1 MEGQKRKS
9 VLWINKNTIRRK
21 EKDMKKIK
29 SLLMMTV
36 VVSAMMIAMVFS
48 VSADETTDLSE
59 MKVYGVNASGTKT
72 EVPMS
77 FNATT
82 YEYDLTVKSD
92 VTSIEIEAKTKDS
105 TSNWIIEKDGINT
118 KMDTG
123 MNKTIVAV
131 TSRAGVVQKYTLN
144 TKKLTT
150 AEEATY
156 KEPETEANKVT
167 KKTATDTSVK
177 VGKSKMKITSSFGSD
192 KIPEGF
198 KKSTQKYKG
207 KKYTGIKGEVK
218 DITAFY
224 LYGDENE
231 GFYIYDKDKD
241 KFYAMSNIKIKSRMY
256 TIVQPKETDGIVE
269 AYKKK
274 KVTIIDQEIKAW
286 ALDEEEGMY
295 LVYAMNWNGDTN
307 LYCYDDNEKCFQ
319 RYLTSSDANKQSEAA
334 AKAYNKLQKDYNKLV
349 DKYNVLI
356 KILCGLV
363 IIIIILVFVVINLAL
378 NKKEK
383 KIKND
388 DHYSSDDESNEK
400 LSKAEKKAA
409 KKEAKKEKKNQKYE
423 QDDDDIDS
431 GIAIG
436 QEEEKKQK
444 DELEAGIQDDLNK
457 IGDEIEAEIS
467 GEISEDDVSPIV
479 DLEDENKSEEVEAL
493 EEDASEVEKV
503 PKRGILGRVP
513 KSVPYGDEPT
523 FGTDKQ
529 SEEGFYGGEVDEEDE
544 VFIDIVDDD
553 DDVQDAKNDAEVS
566 ENADDEEDLKETMK
580 SLLPDEQDD
589 DDDDDFQ
596 FIDLD

>member
-1 MEGQKRKS
+1 
-9 VLWINKNTIRRK
+9 
-21 EKDMKKIK
+21 MKKIK

-36 VVSAMMIAMVFS
+36 VVSTMMIAMVFS
-48 VSADETTDLSE
+48 VSADEATDLSE
-59 MKVYGVNASGTKT
+59 MKVYGVNASGSKT

-105 TSNWIIEKDGINT
+105 ASKWVIEKDGINT

-123 MNKTIVAV
+123 MNKTVVAV
-131 TSRAGVVQKYTLN
+131 TSSAGAVQKYTLN

-156 KEPETEANKVT
+156 KEPETEENKVT

-177 VGKSKMKITSSFGSD
+177 VGKSKMKITSSFGKD

-198 KKSTQKYKG
+198 KKSTQKYKD
-207 KKYTGIKGEVK
+207 KKYTVIKGEMK

-224 LYGDENE
+224 LYGKNKE
-231 GFYIYDKDKD
+231 GFYIYDEGKDT
-241 KFYAMSNIKIKSRMY
+241 FYAMSNIKIKSRMY
-256 TIVQPKETDGIVE
+256 TIVQPEETDGIVE

-274 KVTIIDQEIKAW
+274 KVTIIDQKVKAW

-356 KILCGLV
+356 KILCGFV
-363 IIIIILVFVVINLAL
+363 ILIIILIFVVINLAL

-388 DHYSSDDESNEK
+388 NQYSSDDKSDEK
-400 LSKAEKKAA
+400 LSKADKKAA
-409 KKEAKKEKKNQKYE
+409 KKEAKKAKKNQKYE

-431 GIAIG
+431 GIAIE
-436 QEEEKKQK
+436 QEDHKEAE
-444 DELEAGIQDDLNK
+444 DDLEAGIQEDLSK

-467 GEISEDDVSPIV
+467 DEVSEDDVSPIV
-479 DLEDENKSEEVEAL
+479 DLEGVEKEEPAEEKDFSENDENQV
-493 EEDASEVEKV
+493 DKV
-503 PKRGILGRVP
+503 SKRGILGRAP
-513 KSVPYGDEPT
+513 KAVPYGDEPT

-529 SEEGFYGGEVDEEDE
+529 SAEGFYGGEVDEEDE
-544 VFIDIVDDD
+544 VFIDIIDDKD
-553 DDVQDAKNDAEVS
+553 KTEKDAKDS
-566 ENADDEEDLKETMK
+566 ENEDFDDLKETMK

>member
-1 MEGQKRKS
+1 
-9 VLWINKNTIRRK
+9 
-21 EKDMKKIK
+21 MKKIR
-29 SLLMMTV
+29 SLVMMAAA
-36 VVSAMMIAMVFS
+36 VSTMIIAMVFS
-48 VSADETTDLSE
+48 VSADEATDLSE
-59 MKVYGVNASGTKT
+59 MKVYGVNASGNKT

-92 VTSIEIEAKTKDS
+92 VTSIEIEAETKDS
-105 TSNWIIEKDGINT
+105 ASKWVIEKDGINT

-131 TSRAGVVQKYTLN
+131 TSRAGAVQKYTLN
-144 TKKLTT
+144 TKKLTA

-156 KEPETEANKVT
+156 KEPETEANDTIKN
-167 KKTATDTSVK
+167 TASETTVK
-177 VGKSKMKITSSFGSD
+177 VGKSKMKIISSFGND

-198 KKSTQKYKG
+198 KKSTQKYKD
-207 KKYTGIKGEVK
+207 KKYTAIKGEVK

-224 LYGDENE
+224 LYGKDKE

-241 KFYAMSNIKIKSRMY
+241 TFYTMSNIKIKSRMY
-256 TIVQPKETDGIVE
+256 TIVQPEETDGIVE

-274 KVTIIDQEIKAW
+274 KVTIIDQKVKAW

-356 KILCGLV
+356 KILCAFV
-363 IIIIILVFVVINLAL
+363 ILIIILIFVLINLVL
-378 NKKEK
+378 KKKKK

-388 DHYSSDDESNEK
+388 NKYSLDDKNDEK
-400 LSKAEKKAA
+400 LSKADKKAA
-409 KKEAKKEKKNQKYE
+409 KKEAKKAKKNQKYE

-431 GIAIG
+431 GIAIEQDG
-436 QEEEKKQK
+436 EKDFK
-444 DELEAGIQDDLNK
+444 DDLEKGIQEDLSK

-467 GEISEDDVSPIV
+467 EDISEDDVSPIV
-479 DLEDENKSEEVEAL
+479 DLQDVEKEVSAEEKSISEDIEN
-493 EEDASEVEKV
+493 EVEKI
-503 PKRGILGRVP
+503 PKRGILGRAP
-513 KSVPYGDEPT
+513 KAVPYGDEPT

-544 VFIDIVDDD
+544 VFIDIVEDDD
-553 DDVQDAKNDAEVS
+553 KDDIEDVANDTEVS
-566 ENADDEEDLKETMK
+566 ESADYDDDLKETMK

>member
-1 MEGQKRKS
+1 
-9 VLWINKNTIRRK
+9 
-21 EKDMKKIK
+21 
-29 SLLMMTV
+29 MMAAA
-36 VVSAMMIAMVFS
+36 VSTMIIAMVFS
-48 VSADETTDLSE
+48 VSADEATDLSE
-59 MKVYGVNASGTKT
+59 MKVYGVNASGNKT

-92 VTSIEIEAKTKDS
+92 VTSIEIEAETKDS
-105 TSNWIIEKDGINT
+105 ASKWVIEKDGINT

-131 TSRAGVVQKYTLN
+131 TSRAGAVQKYTLN
-144 TKKLTT
+144 TKKLTA

-156 KEPETEANKVT
+156 KEPETEANDTIKN
-167 KKTATDTSVK
+167 TASETTVK
-177 VGKSKMKITSSFGSD
+177 VGKSKMKIISSFGND

-198 KKSTQKYKG
+198 KKSTQKYKD
-207 KKYTGIKGEVK
+207 KKYTAIKGEVK

-224 LYGDENE
+224 LYGKDKE

-241 KFYAMSNIKIKSRMY
+241 TFYTMSNIKIKSRMY
-256 TIVQPKETDGIVE
+256 TIVQPEETDGIVE

-274 KVTIIDQEIKAW
+274 KVTIIDQKVKAW

-356 KILCGLV
+356 KILCAFV
-363 IIIIILVFVVINLAL
+363 ILIIILIFVLINLVL

-388 DHYSSDDESNEK
+388 NQYSLDDKNDEK
-400 LSKAEKKAA
+400 LSKADKKAA
-409 KKEAKKEKKNQKYE
+409 KKEAKKAKKNQKYE

-431 GIAIG
+431 GIAIEQDG
-436 QEEEKKQK
+436 EKDFK
-444 DELEAGIQDDLNK
+444 DDLEKGIQEDLSK

-467 GEISEDDVSPIV
+467 EDISEDDVSPIV
-479 DLEDENKSEEVEAL
+479 DLQDVEKEVSAEEKSISEDIEN
-493 EEDASEVEKV
+493 EVEKI
-503 PKRGILGRVP
+503 PKRGILGRAP
-513 KSVPYGDEPT
+513 KAVPYGDEPT

-544 VFIDIVDDD
+544 VFIDIVEDDD
-553 DDVQDAKNDAEVS
+553 KDDIEDVANDTEVS
-566 ENADDEEDLKETMK
+566 ESADYDDDLKETMK

>member
-1 MEGQKRKS
+1 
-9 VLWINKNTIRRK
+9 
-21 EKDMKKIK
+21 
-29 SLLMMTV
+29 MTV
-36 VVSAMMIAMVFS
+36 VVSTMMIAMVFS
-48 VSADETTDLSE
+48 VSADEATDLSE
-59 MKVYGVNASGTKT
+59 MKVYGVNASGSKT

-92 VTSIEIEAKTKDS
+92 VTSIEIEAKTKDTAS
-105 TSNWIIEKDGINT
+105 KWVIEKDGINT

-123 MNKTIVAV
+123 MNKTVVAV
-131 TSRAGVVQKYTLN
+131 TSSAGAVQKYTLN

-156 KEPETEANKVT
+156 KEPETEENKVT

-177 VGKSKMKITSSFGSD
+177 VGKSKMKITSSFGKD

-198 KKSTQKYKG
+198 KKSTQKYKD
-207 KKYTGIKGEVK
+207 KKYTVIKGEMK

-224 LYGDENE
+224 LYGKNKE
-231 GFYIYDKDKD
+231 GFYIYDEGKDT
-241 KFYAMSNIKIKSRMY
+241 FYAMSNIKIKSRMY
-256 TIVQPKETDGIVE
+256 TIVQPEETDGIVE

-274 KVTIIDQEIKAW
+274 KVTIIDQKVKAW

-356 KILCGLV
+356 KILCGFV
-363 IIIIILVFVVINLAL
+363 ILIIILIFVVINLAL

-388 DHYSSDDESNEK
+388 NQYSSDDKSDEK
-400 LSKAEKKAA
+400 LSKADKKAA
-409 KKEAKKEKKNQKYE
+409 KKEAKKAKKNQKYE

-431 GIAIG
+431 GIAIE
-436 QEEEKKQK
+436 QEDHKEAE
-444 DELEAGIQDDLNK
+444 DDLEAGIQEDLSK

-467 GEISEDDVSPIV
+467 DEVSEDDVSPIV
-479 DLEDENKSEEVEAL
+479 DLEGVEKEEPAEEKDFSENDENQV
-493 EEDASEVEKV
+493 DKV
-503 PKRGILGRVP
+503 SKRGILGRAP
-513 KSVPYGDEPT
+513 KAVPYGDEPT

-529 SEEGFYGGEVDEEDE
+529 SAEGFYGGEVDEEDE
-544 VFIDIVDDD
+544 VFIDIIDDKD
-553 DDVQDAKNDAEVS
+553 KTEKDAKDS
-566 ENADDEEDLKETMK
+566 ENEDFDDLKETMK

>member
-1 MEGQKRKS
+1 MNQF
-9 VLWINKNTIRRK
+9 NAIRRK
-21 EKDMKKIK
+21 EKDMKRIK
-29 SLLMMTV
+29 NLLMMTV
-36 VVSAMMIAMVFS
+36 AVSAMMIAMVFS

-59 MKVYGVNASGTKT
+59 LKVYGVSASGSKT

-77 FNATT
+77 FNTTT
-82 YEYDLTVKSD
+82 YEYNLTVKSD

-105 TSNWIIEKDGINT
+105 TSKWIIEKDGINT

-131 TSRAGVVQKYTLN
+131 TSRTGVVQKYTLN

-156 KEPETEANKVT
+156 KEPETEENKVT
-167 KKTATDTSVK
+167 KNTATDTSVK

-207 KKYTGIKGEVK
+207 KKYTAIKGEVK

-231 GFYIYDKDKD
+231 GFYIYDKD

-274 KVTIIDQEIKAW
+274 KVTIIDQEVKAW

-363 IIIIILVFVVINLAL
+363 ILIIILVFVVINLAL

-388 DHYSSDDESNEK
+388 DNYSSNVESKEK

-409 KKEAKKEKKNQKYE
+409 KKAKKNQKYE

-436 QEEEKKQK
+436 QEEERNPK

-457 IGDEIEAEIS
+457 IGNEIDAEIS

-479 DLEDENKSEEVEAL
+479 DLEDEKKSEEVEAL
-493 EEDASEVEKV
+493 EDDESEVEKV
-503 PKRGILGRVP
+503 PKRGILGRAP

-553 DDVQDAKNDAEVS
+553 DLKDAKNDAEVS

>member
-1 MEGQKRKS
+1 
-9 VLWINKNTIRRK
+9 
-21 EKDMKKIK
+21 
-29 SLLMMTV
+29 MTV
-36 VVSAMMIAMVFS
+36 AVSTMMIAMAFC

-59 MKVYGVNASGTKT
+59 MKVYGVNASGSKT
-72 EVPMS
+72 EIPMS

-92 VTSIEIEAKTKDS
+92 VTSIEIEAKTQDAASK
-105 TSNWIIEKDGINT
+105 WVIEKDGINT

-123 MNKTIVAV
+123 MNKTVVAV
-131 TSRAGVVQKYTLN
+131 TSSAGAVQKYTLN

-156 KEPETEANKVT
+156 KEPETEENKVT

-177 VGKSKMKITSSFGSD
+177 VGKSKMKITSSFGKD

-207 KKYTGIKGEVK
+207 KKYTGIKGEMK

-224 LYGDENE
+224 LYGKNKE
-231 GFYIYDKDKD
+231 GFYIYDEEKDT
-241 KFYAMSNIKIKSRMY
+241 FYAMSNIKIKSRMY
-256 TIVQPKETDGIVE
+256 TIVQPEETDGIVE

-274 KVTIIDQEIKAW
+274 KVTIIDQKVKAW

-356 KILCGLV
+356 KILCGFV
-363 IIIIILVFVVINLAL
+363 ILIIILIFVVINLAL

-388 DHYSSDDESNEK
+388 NQYTPDDGNDEK

-409 KKEAKKEKKNQKYE
+409 KKEAKKAKKNQKYE

-431 GIAIG
+431 GITI
-436 QEEEKKQK
+436 E
-444 DELEAGIQDDLNK
+444 QDDEKEPEDDLESDIQEDLSK

-479 DLEDENKSEEVEAL
+479 DLEDVEKEASEEK
-493 EEDASEVEKV
+493 DFSKNIDSEVEKA
-503 PKRGILGRVP
+503 PKRGILGRAP
-513 KSVPYGDEPT
+513 KAVPYGDEPT

-544 VFIDIVDDD
+544 VFIDIIEDADN
-553 DDVQDAKNDAEVS
+553 DDVEDAGSNVEIS
-566 ENADDEEDLKETMK
+566 ENADYDDDLKETMK

-589 DDDDDFQ
+589 DDDDDFE
-596 FIDLD
+596 FIDLN

>member
-1 MEGQKRKS
+1 
-9 VLWINKNTIRRK
+9 
-21 EKDMKKIK
+21 MKKIK

-36 VVSAMMIAMVFS
+36 AVSTMMIAMAFC

-59 MKVYGVNASGTKT
+59 MKVYGVNASGSKT
-72 EVPMS
+72 EIPMS

-92 VTSIEIEAKTKDS
+92 VTSIEIEAKTKDTAS
-105 TSNWIIEKDGINT
+105 KWVIEKDGINT

-123 MNKTIVAV
+123 MNKTVVAV
-131 TSRAGVVQKYTLN
+131 TSSAGAVQKYTLN

-156 KEPETEANKVT
+156 KEPETEENKVT

-177 VGKSKMKITSSFGSD
+177 VGKSKMKITSSFGKD

-198 KKSTQKYKG
+198 KKSTQKYKD
-207 KKYTGIKGEVK
+207 KKYTVIKGEMK

-224 LYGDENE
+224 LYGKNKE
-231 GFYIYDKDKD
+231 GFYIYDEGKDT
-241 KFYAMSNIKIKSRMY
+241 FYAMSNIKIKSRMY
-256 TIVQPKETDGIVE
+256 TIVQPEETDGIVE

-274 KVTIIDQEIKAW
+274 KVTIIDQKVKAW

-356 KILCGLV
+356 KILCGFV
-363 IIIIILVFVVINLAL
+363 ILIIILIFVVINLAL

-388 DHYSSDDESNEK
+388 NQYSSDDKSDEK
-400 LSKAEKKAA
+400 LSRADKKAA
-409 KKEAKKEKKNQKYE
+409 KKEAKKAKKNQKYE

-431 GIAIG
+431 GIAIE
-436 QEEEKKQK
+436 QEDHKEAE
-444 DELEAGIQDDLNK
+444 DDLEAGIQEDLSK

-467 GEISEDDVSPIV
+467 DEVSEDDVSPIV
-479 DLEDENKSEEVEAL
+479 DLEGVEKEEPAEEKDFSENDENQV
-493 EEDASEVEKV
+493 DKV
-503 PKRGILGRVP
+503 SKRGILGRAP
-513 KSVPYGDEPT
+513 KAVPYGDEPT

-529 SEEGFYGGEVDEEDE
+529 SAEGFYGGEVDEEDE
-544 VFIDIVDDD
+544 VFIDIIDDKD
-553 DDVQDAKNDAEVS
+553 KTEKDAKDS
-566 ENADDEEDLKETMK
+566 ENEDFDDLKETMK

>member
-1 MEGQKRKS
+1 
-9 VLWINKNTIRRK
+9 
-21 EKDMKKIK
+21 MKKIR
-29 SLLMMTV
+29 SLVMMAAA
-36 VVSAMMIAMVFS
+36 VSTMIIAMVFS
-48 VSADETTDLSE
+48 VSADEATDLSE
-59 MKVYGVNASGTKT
+59 MKVYGVNASGNKT

-92 VTSIEIEAKTKDS
+92 VTSIEIEAETKDS
-105 TSNWIIEKDGINT
+105 ASKWVIEKDGINT

-131 TSRAGVVQKYTLN
+131 TSRAGAVQKYTLN
-144 TKKLTT
+144 TKKLTA

-156 KEPETEANKVT
+156 KEPETEENDTIKN
-167 KKTATDTSVK
+167 TASETTVK
-177 VGKSKMKITSSFGSD
+177 VGKSKMKIISSFGND

-198 KKSTQKYKG
+198 KKSTQKYKD
-207 KKYTGIKGEVK
+207 KKYTAIKGEVK

-224 LYGDENE
+224 LYGKDKE

-241 KFYAMSNIKIKSRMY
+241 TFYTMSNIKIKSRMY
-256 TIVQPKETDGIVE
+256 TIVQPEETDGIVE

-274 KVTIIDQEIKAW
+274 KVTIIDQKVKAW

-356 KILCGLV
+356 KILCAFV
-363 IIIIILVFVVINLAL
+363 ILIIILIFVLINLVL

-388 DHYSSDDESNEK
+388 NQYSLDDKNDEK
-400 LSKAEKKAA
+400 LSKADKKAA
-409 KKEAKKEKKNQKYE
+409 KKEAKKAKKNQKYV

-431 GIAIG
+431 GIAIEQDG
-436 QEEEKKQK
+436 EKDFK
-444 DELEAGIQDDLNK
+444 DDLEKGIQEDLSK

-467 GEISEDDVSPIV
+467 EDISEDDVSPIV
-479 DLEDENKSEEVEAL
+479 DLQDVEKEVSAEEKSISEDIEN
-493 EEDASEVEKV
+493 EVEKI
-503 PKRGILGRVP
+503 PKRGILGRAP
-513 KSVPYGDEPT
+513 KAVPYGDEPT

-544 VFIDIVDDD
+544 VFIDIVEDDD
-553 DDVQDAKNDAEVS
+553 KDDIEDVANDTEVS
-566 ENADDEEDLKETMK
+566 ESADYDDDLKETMK

>member
-1 MEGQKRKS
+1 MNQF
-9 VLWINKNTIRRK
+9 NAIRRK
-21 EKDMKKIK
+21 EKDMKRIK
-29 SLLMMTV
+29 NLLMMTV
-36 VVSAMMIAMVFS
+36 AVSAMMIAMVFS

-59 MKVYGVNASGTKT
+59 MKVYGVSASGSKT

-105 TSNWIIEKDGINT
+105 TSKWIIEKDGINT

-131 TSRAGVVQKYTLN
+131 TSRTGVVQKYTLN

-156 KEPETEANKVT
+156 KEPETEENKVT
-167 KKTATDTSVK
+167 KNTATDTSVK

-207 KKYTGIKGEVK
+207 KKYTAIKGEVK

-231 GFYIYDKDKD
+231 GFYIYDKD

-274 KVTIIDQEIKAW
+274 KVTIIDQEVKAW

-363 IIIIILVFVVINLAL
+363 ILIIILVFVVINLAL

-388 DHYSSDDESNEK
+388 DNYSSNVESKEK

-409 KKEAKKEKKNQKYE
+409 KKAKKNQKYE

-436 QEEEKKQK
+436 QEEERNPK

-457 IGDEIEAEIS
+457 IGNEIDAEIS

-479 DLEDENKSEEVEAL
+479 DLEDEKKSEEVEAL
-493 EEDASEVEKV
+493 EDDESEVEKV
-503 PKRGILGRVP
+503 PKRGILGRAP

-553 DDVQDAKNDAEVS
+553 DLKDAKNDAEVS

>member
-1 MEGQKRKS
+1 
-9 VLWINKNTIRRK
+9 
-21 EKDMKKIK
+21 MKKIK

-36 VVSAMMIAMVFS
+36 AVSTMMIAMAFC

-59 MKVYGVNASGTKT
+59 MKVYGVNASGSKT
-72 EVPMS
+72 EIPMS

-92 VTSIEIEAKTKDS
+92 VTSIEIEAKTQDAASK
-105 TSNWIIEKDGINT
+105 WVIEKDGINT

-123 MNKTIVAV
+123 MNKTVVAV
-131 TSRAGVVQKYTLN
+131 TSSAGAVQKYTLN

-156 KEPETEANKVT
+156 KEPETEANDVT

-177 VGKSKMKITSSFGSD
+177 VGKSKMKITSSFGKD

-207 KKYTGIKGEVK
+207 KKYTGIKGEMK

-224 LYGDENE
+224 LYGKNKE
-231 GFYIYDKDKD
+231 GFYIYDEEKDT
-241 KFYAMSNIKIKSRMY
+241 FYAMSNIKIKSRMY
-256 TIVQPKETDGIVE
+256 TIVQPEETDGIVE

-274 KVTIIDQEIKAW
+274 KVTIIDQKVKAW

-356 KILCGLV
+356 KILCGFV
-363 IIIIILVFVVINLAL
+363 ILIIILIFVVINLAL

-388 DHYSSDDESNEK
+388 NQYSSDDKNDEK

-409 KKEAKKEKKNQKYE
+409 KKGAKKAKKNQKYE

-431 GIAIG
+431 GITIEQG
-436 QEEEKKQK
+436 DGKEPE
-444 DELEAGIQDDLNK
+444 DDLESDIQEDLSK

-479 DLEDENKSEEVEAL
+479 DLEDVEKEASAEEKDFSENIEN
-493 EEDASEVEKV
+493 EVEKV
-503 PKRGILGRVP
+503 PKRGILNRAP
-513 KSVPYGDEPT
+513 KAVPYGDEPT

-544 VFIDIVDDD
+544 VFIDIVEDADK
-553 DDVQDAKNDAEVS
+553 DDVEDAGSDVEIS
-566 ENADDEEDLKETMK
+566 ENADYDDDLKETMK

-589 DDDDDFQ
+589 DDDDDDFQ

>member
-1 MEGQKRKS
+1 
-9 VLWINKNTIRRK
+9 
-21 EKDMKKIK
+21 
-29 SLLMMTV
+29 MMAAAAST
-36 VVSAMMIAMVFS
+36 MIIAMVFS
-48 VSADETTDLSE
+48 VSADEATDLSE
-59 MKVYGVNASGTKT
+59 MKVYGVNASGNKT

-92 VTSIEIEAKTKDS
+92 VTSIEIEAETKDS
-105 TSNWIIEKDGINT
+105 ASKWVIEKDGINT

-131 TSRAGVVQKYTLN
+131 TSRAGAVQKYTLN
-144 TKKLTT
+144 TKKLTA

-156 KEPETEANKVT
+156 KEPETEENDTIKN
-167 KKTATDTSVK
+167 TASETTVK
-177 VGKSKMKITSSFGSD
+177 VGKSKMKIISSFGND

-198 KKSTQKYKG
+198 KKSTQKYKD
-207 KKYTGIKGEVK
+207 KKYTAIKGEVK

-224 LYGDENE
+224 LYGKDKE

-241 KFYAMSNIKIKSRMY
+241 TFYTMSNIKIKSRMY
-256 TIVQPKETDGIVE
+256 TIVQPEETDGIVE

-274 KVTIIDQEIKAW
+274 KVTIIDQKVKAW

-356 KILCGLV
+356 KILCAFV
-363 IIIIILVFVVINLAL
+363 ILIIILIFVLINLVL

-388 DHYSSDDESNEK
+388 NQYSLDDKNDEK
-400 LSKAEKKAA
+400 LSKADKKAA
-409 KKEAKKEKKNQKYE
+409 KKEAKKAKKNQKYE

-431 GIAIG
+431 GIAIEQDG
-436 QEEEKKQK
+436 EKDFK
-444 DELEAGIQDDLNK
+444 DDLEKGIQEDLSK

-467 GEISEDDVSPIV
+467 EDISEDDVSPIV
-479 DLEDENKSEEVEAL
+479 DLQDVEKEVSAEEKSISEDIEN
-493 EEDASEVEKV
+493 EVEKI
-503 PKRGILGRVP
+503 PKRGILGRAP
-513 KSVPYGDEPT
+513 KAVPYGDEPT

-544 VFIDIVDDD
+544 VFIDIVEDDD
-553 DDVQDAKNDAEVS
+553 KDDIEDVANDTEVS
-566 ENADDEEDLKETMK
+566 ESADYDDDLKETMK

>member
-1 MEGQKRKS
+1 
-9 VLWINKNTIRRK
+9 
-21 EKDMKKIK
+21 MKKIR
-29 SLLMMTV
+29 SLVMMAAA
-36 VVSAMMIAMVFS
+36 VSTMIIAMVFS
-48 VSADETTDLSE
+48 VSADEATDLSE
-59 MKVYGVNASGTKT
+59 MKVYGVNASGNKT

-92 VTSIEIEAKTKDS
+92 VTSIEIEAETKDS
-105 TSNWIIEKDGINT
+105 ASKWVIEKDGINT

-131 TSRAGVVQKYTLN
+131 TSRAGAVQKYTLN
-144 TKKLTT
+144 TKKLTA

-156 KEPETEANKVT
+156 KEPETEANDTIKN
-167 KKTATDTSVK
+167 TASETTVK
-177 VGKSKMKITSSFGSD
+177 VGKSKMKIISSFGND

-198 KKSTQKYKG
+198 KKSTQKYKD
-207 KKYTGIKGEVK
+207 KKYTAIKGEVK

-224 LYGDENE
+224 LYGKDKE

-241 KFYAMSNIKIKSRMY
+241 TFYTMSNIKIKSRMY
-256 TIVQPKETDGIVE
+256 TIVQPEETDGIVE

-274 KVTIIDQEIKAW
+274 KVTIIDQKVKAW

-356 KILCGLV
+356 KILCAFV
-363 IIIIILVFVVINLAL
+363 ILIIILIFVLINLVL

-388 DHYSSDDESNEK
+388 NQYSLDDKNDEK
-400 LSKAEKKAA
+400 LSKADKKAA
-409 KKEAKKEKKNQKYE
+409 KKEAKKAKKNQKYE

-431 GIAIG
+431 GIAIEQDG
-436 QEEEKKQK
+436 EKDFK
-444 DELEAGIQDDLNK
+444 DDLEKGIQEDLSK
-457 IGDEIEAEIS
+457 IGDEIQAEIS
-467 GEISEDDVSPIV
+467 EDISEDDVSPIV
-479 DLEDENKSEEVEAL
+479 DLQDVEKEVSAEEKSISEDIEN
-493 EEDASEVEKV
+493 EVEKI
-503 PKRGILGRVP
+503 PKRGILGRAP
-513 KSVPYGDEPT
+513 KAVPYGDEPT

-544 VFIDIVDDD
+544 VFIDIVEDDD
-553 DDVQDAKNDAEVS
+553 KDDIEDVANDTEVS
-566 ENADDEEDLKETMK
+566 ESADYDDDLKETMK

>member
-1 MEGQKRKS
+1 
-9 VLWINKNTIRRK
+9 
-21 EKDMKKIK
+21 
-29 SLLMMTV
+29 MMAAA
-36 VVSAMMIAMVFS
+36 VSTMIIAMVFS
-48 VSADETTDLSE
+48 VSADEATDLSE
-59 MKVYGVNASGTKT
+59 MKVYGVNASGNKT

-92 VTSIEIEAKTKDS
+92 VTSIEIEAETKDS
-105 TSNWIIEKDGINT
+105 ASKWVIEKDGINT

-131 TSRAGVVQKYTLN
+131 TSRAGAVQKYTLN
-144 TKKLTT
+144 TKKLTA

-156 KEPETEANKVT
+156 KEPETEANDTIKN
-167 KKTATDTSVK
+167 TASETTVK
-177 VGKSKMKITSSFGSD
+177 VGKSKMKIISSFGND

-198 KKSTQKYKG
+198 KKSTQKYKD
-207 KKYTGIKGEVK
+207 KKYTAIKGEVK

-224 LYGDENE
+224 LYGKDKE

-241 KFYAMSNIKIKSRMY
+241 TFYTMSNIKIKSRMY
-256 TIVQPKETDGIVE
+256 TIVQPEETDGIVE

-274 KVTIIDQEIKAW
+274 KVTIIDQKVKAW

-356 KILCGLV
+356 KILCAFV
-363 IIIIILVFVVINLAL
+363 ILIIILIFVLINLVL

-388 DHYSSDDESNEK
+388 NQYSLDDKNDEK
-400 LSKAEKKAA
+400 LSKADKKAA
-409 KKEAKKEKKNQKYE
+409 KKEAKKAKKNQKYE

-431 GIAIG
+431 GIAIEQDG
-436 QEEEKKQK
+436 EKDFK
-444 DELEAGIQDDLNK
+444 DDLEKGIQEDLSK
-457 IGDEIEAEIS
+457 IGDEIQAEIS
-467 GEISEDDVSPIV
+467 EDISEDDVSPIV
-479 DLEDENKSEEVEAL
+479 DLQDVEKEVSAEEKSISEDIEN
-493 EEDASEVEKV
+493 EVEKI
-503 PKRGILGRVP
+503 PKRGILGRAP
-513 KSVPYGDEPT
+513 KAVPYGDEPT

-544 VFIDIVDDD
+544 VFIDIVEDDD
-553 DDVQDAKNDAEVS
+553 KDDIEDVANDTEVS
-566 ENADDEEDLKETMK
+566 ESADYDDDLKETMK

>member
-1 MEGQKRKS
+1 
-9 VLWINKNTIRRK
+9 
-21 EKDMKKIK
+21 MKKIK

-36 VVSAMMIAMVFS
+36 AVSTMMIAMAFC

-59 MKVYGVNASGTKT
+59 MKVYGVNASGSKT
-72 EVPMS
+72 EIPMS

-92 VTSIEIEAKTKDS
+92 VTSIEIEAKTQDAASK
-105 TSNWIIEKDGINT
+105 WVIEKDGINT

-123 MNKTIVAV
+123 MNKTVVAV
-131 TSRAGVVQKYTLN
+131 TSKAGAVQKYTLN

-156 KEPETEANKVT
+156 KEPETEENKVT

-177 VGKSKMKITSSFGSD
+177 VGKSKMKITSSFGKD

-207 KKYTGIKGEVK
+207 KKYTGIKGEMK

-224 LYGDENE
+224 LYGKNKE
-231 GFYIYDKDKD
+231 GFYIYDEEKDT
-241 KFYAMSNIKIKSRMY
+241 FYAMSNIKIKSRMY
-256 TIVQPKETDGIVE
+256 TIVQPEETDGIVE

-274 KVTIIDQEIKAW
+274 KVTIIDQKVKAW

-356 KILCGLV
+356 KILCGFV
-363 IIIIILVFVVINLAL
+363 ILIIILIFVVINLAL

-388 DHYSSDDESNEK
+388 NQYSSDDKSDEK
-400 LSKAEKKAA
+400 LSKADKKAA
-409 KKEAKKEKKNQKYE
+409 KKEAKKAKKNQKYE

-431 GIAIG
+431 GIAIE
-436 QEEEKKQK
+436 QEDHKEAE
-444 DELEAGIQDDLNK
+444 DDLEAGIQEDLSK

-467 GEISEDDVSPIV
+467 DEVSEDDVSPIV
-479 DLEDENKSEEVEAL
+479 DLEGVEKEEPAEEKDFSENDENQV
-493 EEDASEVEKV
+493 DKV
-503 PKRGILGRVP
+503 SKRGILGRAP
-513 KSVPYGDEPT
+513 KAVPYGDEPT

-529 SEEGFYGGEVDEEDE
+529 SAEGFYGGEVDEEDE
-544 VFIDIVDDD
+544 VFIDIVEDADK
-553 DDVQDAKNDAEVS
+553 DDVEDAGSDVEIS
-566 ENADDEEDLKETMK
+566 ENADYDDDLKETMK

>member
-1 MEGQKRKS
+1 
-9 VLWINKNTIRRK
+9 
-21 EKDMKKIK
+21 MKKIK

-36 VVSAMMIAMVFS
+36 VVSTMMIAMVFS
-48 VSADETTDLSE
+48 VSADEATDLSE
-59 MKVYGVNASGTKT
+59 MKVYGVNASGSKT

-92 VTSIEIEAKTKDS
+92 VTSIEIEAKTKDTAS
-105 TSNWIIEKDGINT
+105 KWVIEKDGINT

-123 MNKTIVAV
+123 MNKTVVAV
-131 TSRAGVVQKYTLN
+131 TSSAGAVQKYTLN

-156 KEPETEANKVT
+156 KEPETEENKVT

-177 VGKSKMKITSSFGSD
+177 VGKSKMKITSSFGKD

-198 KKSTQKYKG
+198 KKSTQKYKD
-207 KKYTGIKGEVK
+207 KKYTVIKGEMK

-224 LYGDENE
+224 LYGKNKE
-231 GFYIYDKDKD
+231 GFYIYDEGKDT
-241 KFYAMSNIKIKSRMY
+241 FYAMSNIKIKSRMY
-256 TIVQPKETDGIVE
+256 TIVQPEETDGIVE

-274 KVTIIDQEIKAW
+274 KVTIIDQKVKAW

-356 KILCGLV
+356 KILCGFV
-363 IIIIILVFVVINLAL
+363 ILIIILIFVVINLAL

-388 DHYSSDDESNEK
+388 NQYSSDDKSDEK
-400 LSKAEKKAA
+400 LSKADKKAA
-409 KKEAKKEKKNQKYE
+409 KKEAKKAKKNQKYE

-431 GIAIG
+431 GITIEQG
-436 QEEEKKQK
+436 DGKEPE
-444 DELEAGIQDDLNK
+444 DDLESDIQEDLSK

-479 DLEDENKSEEVEAL
+479 DLEDVEKEASAEEKDFSENIEN
-493 EEDASEVEKV
+493 EVEKV
-503 PKRGILGRVP
+503 PKRGILNRAP
-513 KSVPYGDEPT
+513 KVIPYGDEPT

-544 VFIDIVDDD
+544 VFIDIIEDADK
-553 DDVQDAKNDAEVS
+553 DDVEDAGSDVEIS
-566 ENADDEEDLKETMK
+566 ENTDYDDDLKETMK

>member
-1 MEGQKRKS
+1 
-9 VLWINKNTIRRK
+9 
-21 EKDMKKIK
+21 MKKIR
-29 SLLMMTV
+29 SLVMMAAA
-36 VVSAMMIAMVFS
+36 VSTMIIAMVFS
-48 VSADETTDLSE
+48 VSADEATDLSE
-59 MKVYGVNASGTKT
+59 MKVYGVNASGNKT

-92 VTSIEIEAKTKDS
+92 VTSIELEAETKDS
-105 TSNWIIEKDGINT
+105 ASKWVIEKDGINT

-131 TSRAGVVQKYTLN
+131 TSRAGAVQKYTLN
-144 TKKLTT
+144 TKKLTA

-156 KEPETEANKVT
+156 KEPETEANDTIKN
-167 KKTATDTSVK
+167 TASETTVK
-177 VGKSKMKITSSFGSD
+177 VGKSKMKIISSFGND

-198 KKSTQKYKG
+198 KKSTQKYKD
-207 KKYTGIKGEVK
+207 KKYTAIKGEVK

-224 LYGDENE
+224 LYGKDKE

-241 KFYAMSNIKIKSRMY
+241 TFYTMSNIKIKSRMY
-256 TIVQPKETDGIVE
+256 TIVQPEETDGIVE

-274 KVTIIDQEIKAW
+274 KVTIIDQKVKAW

-356 KILCGLV
+356 KILCAFV
-363 IIIIILVFVVINLAL
+363 ILIIILIFVLINLVL

-388 DHYSSDDESNEK
+388 NQYSLDDKNDEK
-400 LSKAEKKAA
+400 LSKADKKAA
-409 KKEAKKEKKNQKYE
+409 KKEAKKAKKNQKYE

-431 GIAIG
+431 GIAIEQDG
-436 QEEEKKQK
+436 EKDFK
-444 DELEAGIQDDLNK
+444 DDLEKGIQEDLSK
-457 IGDEIEAEIS
+457 IGDEIQAEIS
-467 GEISEDDVSPIV
+467 EDISEDDVSPIV
-479 DLEDENKSEEVEAL
+479 DLQDVEKEVSAEEKSISEDIEN
-493 EEDASEVEKV
+493 EVEKI
-503 PKRGILGRVP
+503 PKRGILGRAP
-513 KSVPYGDEPT
+513 KAVPYGDEPT

-544 VFIDIVDDD
+544 VFIDIVEDDD
-553 DDVQDAKNDAEVS
+553 KDDIEDVANDTEVS
-566 ENADDEEDLKETMK
+566 ESADYDDDLKETMK

>member
-1 MEGQKRKS
+1 
-9 VLWINKNTIRRK
+9 
-21 EKDMKKIK
+21 MKKIR
-29 SLLMMTV
+29 SLVMMAAA
-36 VVSAMMIAMVFS
+36 VSTMIIAMVFS
-48 VSADETTDLSE
+48 VSADEATDLSE
-59 MKVYGVNASGTKT
+59 MKVYGVNASGNKT

-92 VTSIEIEAKTKDS
+92 VTSIEIEAETKDS
-105 TSNWIIEKDGINT
+105 ASKWVIEKDGINT

-131 TSRAGVVQKYTLN
+131 TSRAGAVQKYTLN
-144 TKKLTT
+144 TKKLTA

-156 KEPETEANKVT
+156 KEPETEANDTIKN
-167 KKTATDTSVK
+167 TASETTVK
-177 VGKSKMKITSSFGSD
+177 VGKSKMKIISSFGND

-198 KKSTQKYKG
+198 KKSTQKYKD
-207 KKYTGIKGEVK
+207 KKYTAIKGEVK

-224 LYGDENE
+224 LYGKDKE

-241 KFYAMSNIKIKSRMY
+241 TFYTMSNIKIKSRMY
-256 TIVQPKETDGIVE
+256 TIVQPEETDGIVE

-274 KVTIIDQEIKAW
+274 KVTIIDQKVKAW

-356 KILCGLV
+356 KILCAFV
-363 IIIIILVFVVINLAL
+363 ILIIILIFVLINLVL

-388 DHYSSDDESNEK
+388 NQYSLDDKNDEK
-400 LSKAEKKAA
+400 LSKADKKAA
-409 KKEAKKEKKNQKYE
+409 KKEAKKAKKNQKYE

-431 GIAIG
+431 GIAIEQDG
-436 QEEEKKQK
+436 EKDFK
-444 DELEAGIQDDLNK
+444 DDLEKGIQEDLSK

-467 GEISEDDVSPIV
+467 EDISEDDVSPIV
-479 DLEDENKSEEVEAL
+479 DLQDVEKEVLAEEKSISEDIEN
-493 EEDASEVEKV
+493 EVEKI
-503 PKRGILGRVP
+503 PKRGILGRAP
-513 KSVPYGDEPT
+513 KAVPYGDEPT

-544 VFIDIVDDD
+544 VFIDIVEDDD
-553 DDVQDAKNDAEVS
+553 KDDIEDVANDTEVS
-566 ENADDEEDLKETMK
+566 ESADYDDDLKETMK

>member
-1 MEGQKRKS
+1 
-9 VLWINKNTIRRK
+9 
-21 EKDMKKIK
+21 MKKIK

-36 VVSAMMIAMVFS
+36 VVSTMMIAMVFS
-48 VSADETTDLSE
+48 VSADEATDLSE
-59 MKVYGVNASGTKT
+59 MKVYGVNASGSKT

-105 TSNWIIEKDGINT
+105 ASKWVIEKDGINT

-123 MNKTIVAV
+123 MNKTVVAV
-131 TSRAGVVQKYTLN
+131 TSSAGAVQKYTLN

-156 KEPETEANKVT
+156 KEPETEENKVT

-177 VGKSKMKITSSFGSD
+177 VGKSKMKITSSFGKD

-198 KKSTQKYKG
+198 KKSTQKYKD
-207 KKYTGIKGEVK
+207 KKYTVIKGEMK

-224 LYGDENE
+224 LYGKNKE
-231 GFYIYDKDKD
+231 GFYIYDEGKDT
-241 KFYAMSNIKIKSRMY
+241 FYAMSNIKIKSRMY
-256 TIVQPKETDGIVE
+256 TIVQPEETDGIVE

-274 KVTIIDQEIKAW
+274 KVTIIDQKVKAW

-356 KILCGLV
+356 KILCGFV
-363 IIIIILVFVVINLAL
+363 ILIIILIFVVINLAL

-388 DHYSSDDESNEK
+388 NQYSSDDKIDEK
-400 LSKAEKKAA
+400 LSKADKKAA
-409 KKEAKKEKKNQKYE
+409 KKEAKKAKKNQKYE

-431 GIAIG
+431 GIAIE
-436 QEEEKKQK
+436 QEDHKEAE
-444 DELEAGIQDDLNK
+444 DDLEAGIQEDLSK

-467 GEISEDDVSPIV
+467 DEVSEDDVSPIV
-479 DLEDENKSEEVEAL
+479 DLEGVEKEEPAEEKDFSENDENQV
-493 EEDASEVEKV
+493 DKV
-503 PKRGILGRVP
+503 SKRGILGRAP
-513 KSVPYGDEPT
+513 KAVPYGDEPT

-529 SEEGFYGGEVDEEDE
+529 SAEGFYGGEVDEEDE
-544 VFIDIVDDD
+544 VFIDIIDDKD
-553 DDVQDAKNDAEVS
+553 KTEKDAKDS
-566 ENADDEEDLKETMK
+566 ENDDFDDLKETMK

>member
-1 MEGQKRKS
+1 
-9 VLWINKNTIRRK
+9 
-21 EKDMKKIK
+21 
-29 SLLMMTV
+29 MMAV
-36 VVSAMMIAMVFS
+36 AVSTMIIAMVFS
-48 VSADETTDLSE
+48 VSADEATDLSE
-59 MKVYGVNASGTKT
+59 MKVYGVNASGNKT

-92 VTSIEIEAKTKDS
+92 VTSIEIEAETKDS
-105 TSNWIIEKDGINT
+105 ASKWVIEKDGINT

-131 TSRAGVVQKYTLN
+131 TSRAGAVQKYTLN
-144 TKKLTT
+144 TKKLTA

-156 KEPETEANKVT
+156 KEPETEANDTIKN
-167 KKTATDTSVK
+167 TASETTVK
-177 VGKSKMKITSSFGSD
+177 VGKSKMKIISSFGND

-198 KKSTQKYKG
+198 KKSTQKYKD
-207 KKYTGIKGEVK
+207 KKYTAIKGEVK

-224 LYGDENE
+224 LYGKDKE

-241 KFYAMSNIKIKSRMY
+241 TFYTMSNIKIKSRMY
-256 TIVQPKETDGIVE
+256 TIVQPEETDGIVE

-274 KVTIIDQEIKAW
+274 KVTIIDQKVKAW

-356 KILCGLV
+356 KILCAFV
-363 IIIIILVFVVINLAL
+363 ILIIILIFVLINLVL

-388 DHYSSDDESNEK
+388 NQYSLDDKNDEK
-400 LSKAEKKAA
+400 LSKADKKAA
-409 KKEAKKEKKNQKYE
+409 KKEAKKAKKNQKYE

-431 GIAIG
+431 GIAIEQDG
-436 QEEEKKQK
+436 EKDFK
-444 DELEAGIQDDLNK
+444 DDLEKGIQEDLSK

-467 GEISEDDVSPIV
+467 EDFSEDDVSPIV
-479 DLEDENKSEEVEAL
+479 DLQDVEKEVSAEEKSISEDIEN
-493 EEDASEVEKV
+493 EVEKI
-503 PKRGILGRVP
+503 PKRGILGRAP
-513 KSVPYGDEPT
+513 KAVPYGDEPT

-544 VFIDIVDDD
+544 VFIDIVEDDD
-553 DDVQDAKNDAEVS
+553 KDDIEDVANDTEVS
-566 ENADDEEDLKETMK
+566 ESADYDDDLKETMK

>member
-1 MEGQKRKS
+1 
-9 VLWINKNTIRRK
+9 
-21 EKDMKKIK
+21 
-29 SLLMMTV
+29 MMTV
-36 VVSAMMIAMVFS
+36 VVSTMMIAMVFS
-48 VSADETTDLSE
+48 VSADEATDLSE
-59 MKVYGVNASGTKT
+59 MKVYGVNASGSKT

-105 TSNWIIEKDGINT
+105 ASKWVIEKDGINT

-123 MNKTIVAV
+123 MNKTVVAV
-131 TSRAGVVQKYTLN
+131 TSSAGAVQKYTLN

-156 KEPETEANKVT
+156 KEPETEENKVT

-177 VGKSKMKITSSFGSD
+177 VGKSKMKITSSFGKD

-198 KKSTQKYKG
+198 KKSTQKYKD
-207 KKYTGIKGEVK
+207 KKYTVIKGEMK

-224 LYGDENE
+224 LYGKNKE
-231 GFYIYDKDKD
+231 GFYIYDEGKDT
-241 KFYAMSNIKIKSRMY
+241 FYAMSNIKIKSRMY
-256 TIVQPKETDGIVE
+256 TIVQPEETDGIVE

-274 KVTIIDQEIKAW
+274 KVTIIDQKVKAW

-356 KILCGLV
+356 KILCGFV
-363 IIIIILVFVVINLAL
+363 ILIIILIFVVINLAL

-388 DHYSSDDESNEK
+388 NQYSSDDKSDEK
-400 LSKAEKKAA
+400 LSKADKKAA
-409 KKEAKKEKKNQKYE
+409 KKEAKKAKKNQKYE

-431 GIAIG
+431 GIAIE
-436 QEEEKKQK
+436 QEDHKEAE
-444 DELEAGIQDDLNK
+444 DDLEAGIQEDLSK

-467 GEISEDDVSPIV
+467 DEVSEDDVSPIV
-479 DLEDENKSEEVEAL
+479 DLEGVEKEEPAEEKDFSENDENQV
-493 EEDASEVEKV
+493 DKV
-503 PKRGILGRVP
+503 SKRGILGRAP
-513 KSVPYGDEPT
+513 KAVPYGDEPT

-529 SEEGFYGGEVDEEDE
+529 SAEGFYGGEVDEEDE
-544 VFIDIVDDD
+544 VFIDIIDDKD
-553 DDVQDAKNDAEVS
+553 KTEKDAKDS
-566 ENADDEEDLKETMK
+566 ENEDFDDLKETMK

>member
-1 MEGQKRKS
+1 MNQF
-9 VLWINKNTIRRK
+9 NAIRRK
-21 EKDMKKIK
+21 EKDMKRIK
-29 SLLMMTV
+29 NLLMMTV
-36 VVSAMMIAMVFS
+36 AVSAMMIAMVFS

-59 MKVYGVNASGTKT
+59 MKVYGVSASGSKT

-105 TSNWIIEKDGINT
+105 TSKWIIEKDGINT

-131 TSRAGVVQKYTLN
+131 TSRTGVVQKYTLN

-156 KEPETEANKVT
+156 KEPETEENKVT
-167 KKTATDTSVK
+167 KNTATDTSVK

-207 KKYTGIKGEVK
+207 KKYTAIKGEVK

-274 KVTIIDQEIKAW
+274 KVTIIDQEVKAW

-363 IIIIILVFVVINLAL
+363 ILIIILVFVVINLAL

-388 DHYSSDDESNEK
+388 DNYSSNVESKEK

-409 KKEAKKEKKNQKYE
+409 KKAKKNQKYE

-436 QEEEKKQK
+436 QEEERNPK

-457 IGDEIEAEIS
+457 IGNEIDAEIS

-479 DLEDENKSEEVEAL
+479 DLEDEKKSEEVEAL
-493 EEDASEVEKV
+493 EDDESEVEKV
-503 PKRGILGRVP
+503 PKRGILGRAP

-553 DDVQDAKNDAEVS
+553 DLKDAKNDAEVS